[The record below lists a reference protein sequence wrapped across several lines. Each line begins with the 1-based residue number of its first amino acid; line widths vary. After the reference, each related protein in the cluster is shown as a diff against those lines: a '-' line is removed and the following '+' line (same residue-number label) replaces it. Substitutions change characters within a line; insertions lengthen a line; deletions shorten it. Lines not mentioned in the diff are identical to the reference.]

1 MFAGSA
7 PRLVS
12 SGSMLISLVGT
23 TFCVVNRVKAK
34 SGTKMMLGDLIP
46 KDLHDEVS
54 VALSSFSLLLIL
66 ATGLPWVRSDY
77 WTFRALEY
85 PRFQKLLLCLA
96 LLAIWVLVWPE
107 VPGAYYISAA
117 LLAGCAGYL
126 FYKIVPYTKLYP
138 KEMKEVEPAGKDN
151 TISFFTAN
159 VYQDNRNYNRIITQ
173 IGETDPDVILLLE
186 TDTGWAEA
194 MQSLKQE
201 YPHFLEQPQGNTYGL
216 LFYSRFAL
224 QNSGLICRVK
234 EDIPSIEATIILPS
248 GQPVKLYGLHPEP
261 PAPEETLR
269 TTAKDK
275 ELMLVAFEAK
285 KCNIPVIVLGDLNDV
300 AWSYTTELF
309 RKTSRLL
316 DPRRGRGF
324 YATFSAKSRFVRFPL
339 DYIFCSDDF
348 GLLKMKRMPYN
359 GSDHF
364 AMFVCLHYDESLK
377 RQQETAKA
385 DGKEIRDAK
394 EKAAQ

>member
-1 MFAGSA
+1 
-7 PRLVS
+7 
-12 SGSMLISLVGT
+12 
-23 TFCVVNRVKAK
+23 
-34 SGTKMMLGDLIP
+34 MLGDMIP
-46 KDLHDEVS
+46 KELHDEVS
-54 VALSSFSLLLIL
+54 VALSSFSMLLVV

-96 LLAIWVLVWPE
+96 LLAAWVLLWPQ
-107 VPGAYYISAA
+107 VPVAYYISTA

-126 FYKIVPYTKLYP
+126 FYKIIPYTKFYP
-138 KEMKEVEPAGKDN
+138 IEMKRVEPDTKDN
-151 TISFFTAN
+151 VISFFTAN
-159 VYQDNRNYNRIITQ
+159 VFQGNRDYDRIITQ

-186 TDTGWAEA
+186 TDRAWAEA

-201 YPHFLEQPQGNTYGL
+201 YPYFLEQPRDNTYGL
-216 LFYSRFAL
+216 LFYSRFPL
-224 QNSGLICRVK
+224 QNGKVVYRVK
-234 EDIPSIEATIILPS
+234 DDIPSIEATVILPS
-248 GQPVKLYGLHPEP
+248 GQPVKVYGLHPEP
-261 PAPEETLR
+261 PAPNEALK

-285 KCNIPVIVLGDLNDV
+285 KCTGPVVVLGDLNDV

-324 YATFSAKSRFVRFPL
+324 YSTFNANSRFVRFPL

-348 GLLKMKRMPYN
+348 GLVEMRRMPYH

-364 AMFVCLHYDESLK
+364 AMFTCLQYDKKLK

-385 DGKEIRDAK
+385 DGKELKDAR